1 MTQRCISILVLAAL
15 LLIARPAPALADD
28 LALGV
33 EVFGGNE
40 THIETGN
47 NASVY
52 SPVPLAVLD
61 AHVNR
66 FEITGE
72 WLPLPSIPISNNPN
86 GIHSITLNYLDG
98 SVRYW
103 VAPNRWALGIGET
116 LWNQQTE
123 YLYMPVAY
131 DASRGAGARYE
142 LVNSIPLRTGVA
154 LQTSV
159 AAAPTIHAILSYTY
173 GAPGYW
179 SAPIS
184 EQEAQVDVQVAVVQS
199 VKRWRLKYGLRYT
212 NLTAKFPN
220 GSFADANHIAGL
232 FVAGLYDIRP

>member
-1 MTQRCISILVLAAL
+1 MILLAAL
-15 LLIARPAPALADD
+15 LAALVPAGVRADD
-28 LALGV
+28 LALGF

-40 THIETGN
+40 AHVESNN

-52 SPVPLAVLD
+52 YPVPLAVLD
-61 AHVNR
+61 AHLNR

-72 WLPLPSIPISNNPN
+72 WLPLPSIPLSTSPN

-103 VAPNRWALGIGET
+103 VAPNRWAFGIGET

-123 YLYMPVAY
+123 YLYTPVVY
-131 DASRGAGARYE
+131 DASRGVGARYE
-142 LVNSIPLRTGVA
+142 IVNSIPLHTGVA

-173 GAPGYW
+173 GTPGYS

-184 EQEAQVDVQVAVVQS
+184 EQESQIDVQVAVVQS
-199 VKRWRLKYGLRYT
+199 IKRWRLKYGLRYM
-212 NLTAKFPN
+212 NLTAKFAN

>member
-1 MTQRCISILVLAAL
+1 MVQPLILVAAAL
-15 LLIARPAPALADD
+15 MAAAVPIGARADD

-40 THIETGN
+40 AHVESGN
-47 NASVY
+47 NASVNY
-52 SPVPLAVLD
+52 PVPLAVLD
-61 AHVNR
+61 AHLNR

-86 GIHSITLNYLDG
+86 GIHRITLTYLDG

-103 VAPNRWALGIGET
+103 VSPNRWAFGIGET
-116 LWNQQTE
+116 LWTQQTE
-123 YLYMPVAY
+123 YLSTPVVY
-131 DASRGAGARYE
+131 DASRGVGARYE

-159 AAAPTIHAILSYTY
+159 AAAPTIHALLSYTY
-173 GAPGYW
+173 AAPGYW
-179 SAPIS
+179 SPPVS
-184 EQEAQVDVQVAVVQS
+184 EQEVQVDVQVAVVQS
-199 VKRWRLKYGLRYT
+199 IKRWRLKYGLRYM
-212 NLTAKFPN
+212 NLTADFPN

-232 FVAGLYDIRP
+232 FVAALYDIRP

>member
-1 MTQRCISILVLAAL
+1 M
-15 LLIARPAPALADD
+15 
-28 LALGV
+28 
-33 EVFGGNE
+33 
-40 THIETGN
+40 
-47 NASVY
+47 AS
-52 SPVPLAVLD
+52 SAV
-61 AHVNR
+61 
-66 FEITGE
+66 
-72 WLPLPSIPISNNPN
+72 
-86 GIHSITLNYLDG
+86 DG

-116 LWNQQTE
+116 LWNLQTE
-123 YLYMPVAY
+123 YLYTPVAY

-142 LVNSIPLRTGVA
+142 L
-154 LQTSV
+154 
-159 AAAPTIHAILSYTY
+159 

-199 VKRWRLKYGLRYT
+199 IKRWRLKYGLRYT